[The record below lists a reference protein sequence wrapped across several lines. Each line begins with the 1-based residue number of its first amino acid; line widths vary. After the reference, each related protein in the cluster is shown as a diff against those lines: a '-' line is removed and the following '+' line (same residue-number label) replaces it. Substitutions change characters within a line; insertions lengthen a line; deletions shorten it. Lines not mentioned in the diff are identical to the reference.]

1 MAVYKQDGSS
11 NWSYKFMWHGQSIRR
26 STKQTN
32 RRVAE
37 QMEAAHKTQLAKGEV
52 GIAERKPTTTLAAF
66 ATKEF
71 LPFVETTSAEKP
83 RTVAFYRGTTANLLK
98 FKKLA
103 SLPIDGI
110 TGDLIAEYV
119 SQRQQTKA
127 QTSTI
132 NRELATLRRMFSLC
146 SEWNRTDKRLPKVRL
161 MAGENQRDRVLSLAE
176 EAAYLE
182 AANRIAAQLD
192 EDYAAALDGIRA
204 TMRGQQPRKPD
215 SFLLRDVVLLL
226 LDCGLRPEEVYRLK
240 WEQVQNGV
248 VQIMTGKTRNAKRR
262 IPMSQRAA
270 AALEM
275 RRSWVES
282 EWVFP
287 ADAECG
293 HIGPSTLKKQ
303 HAKAL
308 RLSSVNPFVFYILR
322 HTCLSRWAG
331 GLDPFLLKSLAGHGS
346 IVTTQRYIHVSDEQS
361 FAALEKVRGGHSIGH
376 TANMDQNERPAEAG
390 LLN

>member
-1 MAVYKQDGSS
+1 MLHVRHALVCVGRKILLDTP
-11 NWSYKFMWHGQSIRR
+11 KTR
-26 STKQTN
+26 K
-32 RRVAE
+32 
-37 QMEAAHKTQLAKGEV
+37 AA
-52 GIAERKPTTTLAAF
+52 
-66 ATKEF
+66 
-71 LPFVETTSAEKP
+71 
-83 RTVAFYRGTTANLLK
+83 RTV
-98 FKKLA
+98 
-103 SLPIDGI
+103 SLP
-110 TGDLIAEYV
+110 A
-119 SQRQQTKA
+119 
-127 QTSTI
+127 
-132 NRELATLRRMFSLC
+132 
-146 SEWNRTDKRLPKVRL
+146 
-161 MAGENQRDRVLSLAE
+161 MALTSLAVH
-176 EAAYLE
+176 
-182 AANRIAAQLD
+182 RHHQ
-192 EDYAAALDGIRA
+192 RH
-204 TMRGQQPRKPD
+204 RGRQHPSSRP
-215 SFLLRDVVLLL
+215 L
-226 LDCGLRPEEVYRLK
+226 LDCGLRPEEVYRLR

-262 IPMSQRAA
+262 IPMSQRA

-346 IVTTQRYIHVSDEQS
+346 IVTTQRYIHLSDEQS
-361 FAALEKVRGGHSIGH
+361 FAALEKVRGGHNIGH
-376 TANMDQNERPAEAG
+376 TANVDQNERPAEAG